1 MRRLRVLGLAA
12 VLLAANAC
20 AASYYVTVAGLGGD
34 TDYEKQFEKW
44 AADLDK
50 MLRSNGPDTHT
61 TVLSGTAATR
71 ERLEQT
77 LKQIAGGAHEDDT
90 FAIFLIGHGTF
101 DGTDYKFNLP
111 GPDITGAD
119 LATLLN
125 TVHAREQLVVIM
137 TSASGAALA
146 PLAKKDRIVITATKS
161 GTEKNAVIFTRYWVD
176 SLHDP
181 SADTNKDGKTS
192 ALESFR
198 YADRKTVEYF
208 ESQKLLATEHALLA
222 DSGASVGVRN
232 PASANG
238 QGLLAAAFPV
248 IRPPAENASALSSGK
263 QKLLAKKED
272 LEAKIDKLKY
282 EKPAMAA
289 DDYKRQL
296 SSLLLELAKTQAEI
310 DKPSGEADK

>member
-1 MRRLRVLGLAA
+1 MRRLCLLGICA

-20 AASYYVTVAGLGGD
+20 AASYYVTVAGLGGYP
-34 TDYEKQFEKW
+34 DYEKQFEKW
-44 AADLDK
+44 AADLDTV
-50 MLRSNGPDTHT
+50 LHVNGPDTHT
-61 TVLSGTAATR
+61 TVLSGAAATR

-77 LKQIAGGAHEDDT
+77 LKQIAGAAREDDS
-90 FAIFLIGHGTF
+90 FSLFLIGHGTF

-111 GPDITGAD
+111 GPDMTAAG
-119 LATLLN
+119 LAALLN
-125 TVHAREQLVVIM
+125 TVHSRQQLIVIM

-146 PLAKKDRIVITATKS
+146 PLARKDRIVITATKS
-161 GTEKNAVIFTRYWVD
+161 GTEKNAVIFTRYWID

-181 SADTNKDGKTS
+181 SADTNKDGKIS

-248 IRPPAENASALSSGK
+248 IRPPVENALALSPEK

-296 SSLLLELAKTQAEI
+296 SSLLLDLAKTQAEI
-310 DKPSGEADK
+310 DKPPAEADK

>member
-1 MRRLRVLGLAA
+1 MRRLCLLGFSA
-12 VLLAANAC
+12 VLLAANAF
-20 AASYYVTVAGLGGD
+20 AASYYITVAGLGGD
-34 TDYEKQFEKW
+34 PDYEKQFEKW

-50 MLRSNGPDTHT
+50 VLQINGPDTRT
-61 TVLSGTAATR
+61 TVLSGAGATR
-71 ERLEQT
+71 ERLAQT
-77 LKQIAGGAHEDDT
+77 LKQISTEAHEDDT

-111 GPDITGAD
+111 GPDITAGE
-119 LATLLN
+119 LAALLN
-125 TVHAREQLVVIM
+125 AVQARRQLVAVM

-161 GTEKNAVIFTRYWVD
+161 GTEKNAVLFTRYWID
-176 SLHDP
+176 GLHDP
-181 SADTNKDGKTS
+181 SADTDKDGKVS

-198 YADRKTVEYF
+198 YADRKTAEYF

-222 DSGASVGVRN
+222 DTGASVGVRN

-248 IRPPAENASALSSGK
+248 IRPPAENASALSPGK

-296 SSLLLELAKTQAEI
+296 SSLLLELAKTQAQI
-310 DKPSGEADK
+310 DKPSVEPDK

>member
-1 MRRLRVLGLAA
+1 MRRLCLLGFCS

-34 TDYEKQFEKW
+34 PDYEKQFEKW

-50 MLRSNGPDTHT
+50 VLQTNGPDTHT
-61 TVLSGTAATR
+61 TLLSGAAATR
-71 ERLEQT
+71 ERLAQT
-77 LKQIAGGAHEDDT
+77 LKQIAGAAREDDT
-90 FAIFLIGHGTF
+90 FALFLIGHGTF

-111 GPDITGAD
+111 GPDITAMD
-119 LATLLN
+119 LAALLN
-125 TVHAREQLVVIM
+125 AVPARRQLVAVM

-146 PLAKKDRIVITATKS
+146 PLARKDRIVITATKS
-161 GTEKNAVIFTRYWVD
+161 GTEKNAVIFTRYWID

-181 SADTNKDGKTS
+181 SADTNKDGKIS

-248 IRPPAENASALSSGK
+248 MRPPVENALALAPEK

-282 EKPAMAA
+282 EKPAIAA